1 MFCRERGGYPP
12 FLEHFGKKKSIESQW
27 RLEQDWDLSVN
38 WNGKIPGRA
47 AKAGKLQMY
56 IFFIHGRSGSLF
68 IPWIISAHPLRH
80 LPHLVI
86 FQAALPALVFN
97 PLNIP
102 PALTCPG
109 LWGVSPR
116 SRRPTVGLPFHR
128 HSGGPACPNCRC
140 FRNNFPK
147 DVPWG
152 SRHFSGGVKK
162 VMGCAP
168 SCTPNLANG
177 QLFSWWRRPVP
188 CITGCRG
195 NSVMISVQMIYMPLE
210 IRYLMSFAS

>member
-12 FLEHFGKKKSIESQW
+12 FLEHFGKNKSIESQW
-27 RLEQDWDLSVN
+27 RLEQDWDLSIN

-56 IFFIHGRSGSLF
+56 IFLIHRRSGSLF

-86 FQAALPALVFN
+86 FQAALPALFFN

-102 PALTCPG
+102 PDLTCPG

-152 SRHFSGGVKK
+152 SRWAVRQAVPQTWQMVSHSHGEGDLSPASLGVE
-162 VMGCAP
+162 G
-168 SCTPNLANG
+168 TL
-177 QLFSWWRRPVP
+177 WWFLYKWFT
-188 CITGCRG
+188 C
-195 NSVMISVQMIYMPLE
+195 L
-210 IRYLMSFAS
+210 